1 MTMFSPAAAAVDRFP
16 LVDTEESSMNVEI
29 HDVKIDYPEG
39 CNIILGQA
47 HFIKTAEDL
56 YEIIAAAVPQA
67 RFGIAFSEA
76 SGPCLIRTEGNDDE
90 LIRGC
95 ITVLKAIGAGHI
107 FSILLRDAYPIN
119 ILNQIKNCQEVC
131 AIYCATANPLQVV
144 VASTLQGWGVIGVI
158 DGFAP
163 KGVETDAERQERR
176 DLLRRLGYKR

>member
-1 MTMFSPAAAAVDRFP
+1 
-16 LVDTEESSMNVEI
+16 MNVEI
-29 HDVKIDYPEG
+29 HDVRIDYPEG

-90 LIRGC
+90 LIQGC
-95 ITVLKAIGAGHI
+95 VTALKAIGAGHI
-107 FSILLRDAYPIN
+107 FCILLRDAYPIN

-131 AIYCATANPLQVV
+131 TIYCATANQLQVV

-158 DGFAP
+158 DGSPP
-163 KGVETDAERQERR
+163 KGVETDEERQERR
-176 DLLRRLGYKR
+176 DLLRRIGYKR